1 MKYNIVVKLCMVN
14 AIEGTVVCYFL
25 LSFRL
30 VIGVFSFTLPEL
42 L

>member
-14 AIEGTVVCYFL
+14 AIEGGYFL